1 MLCAF
6 LKTTQIVMLS
16 RIRRDQH
23 LLLKQEI
30 PKHTSTLLS
39 VKVRNDVKQ
48 VWNNVTSVFKDV
60 LIIIFIV
67 LFFSSCTFE
76 KMFYYP
82 NKVLSHQNKAD
93 SLGFE
98 LVNFPSK
105 NGKVIYGYFAIPKA
119 PILGAILLLH
129 GNAGNISDNINS
141 IETLQNAGFE
151 VLAIDYQGF
160 GISQGEVSH
169 QNLVDDAES
178 ALTYLEEKINKK
190 NIPIIVLGRSIGGH
204 LAVKIAYAHQSEI
217 KAMVVEGAFT
227 SHHDIAVAASPFW
240 LQPFA
245 TLLVKSDY
253 KASKLIKE
261 VKIPKLIIHSTED
274 EVIPY
279 WMGVELYN
287 KAPEP
292 KEFWEIKGC
301 HICGMWLY
309 SDEYIKRLKKLVA
322 N

>member
-1 MLCAF
+1 MF
-6 LKTTQIVMLS
+6 HKNNNSNIVYAYGFM
-16 RIRRDQH
+16 IR
-23 LLLKQEI
+23 L
-30 PKHTSTLLS
+30 
-39 VKVRNDVKQ
+39 
-48 VWNNVTSVFKDV
+48 
-60 LIIIFIV
+60 LIITFIA
-67 LFFSSCTFE
+67 LFFSNCSFE

-82 NKVLSHQNKAD
+82 DKTLTNQNKAD

-105 NGKVIYGYFAIPKA
+105 NGKVIYGYFAIPKDS
-119 PILGAILLLH
+119 IFGAILLLH
-129 GNAGNISDNINS
+129 GNAGNISDNISS

-160 GISQGEVSH
+160 GISQGEVTH

-178 ALTYLEEKINKK
+178 ALTYLEEKTNKK

-204 LAVKIAYAHQSEI
+204 LAVKIAHAHQTEI
-217 KAMVVEGAFT
+217 KAMVIEGAFT
-227 SHHDIAVAASPFW
+227 SHNAIAVAASPFW

-245 TLLVKSDY
+245 LLLVKSDY
-253 KASKLIKE
+253 KASKLLKE

-287 KAPEP
+287 KAIEP
-292 KEFWEIKGC
+292 KEFWQIKGC

-309 SDEYIKRLKKLVA
+309 NDDYIKKIKELISVCP
-322 N
+322 